1 MRSTS
6 PWGPKGTD
14 LLKPFVRA
22 VLIAVPAI
30 AGPALAHAEPLE
42 SVVREALQTH
52 PAARAAF
59 AGAQASGY
67 QVAQARAARAPQ
79 FGLVADP
86 GRAFASTGS
95 GSSDIGDLG
104 LQGSVLLYDGGRT
117 REAIAREEG
126 RLQAA
131 DASLRLTGE
140 DLAARVADVYLEW
153 FKQDGLATLAAD
165 NVAAHEALHE
175 RVREIASFDRGRA
188 SDLVQVGARLQQAR
202 VTLAAR
208 RGAANEARAVLVDL
222 VGRDVGAVE
231 TPREPAAALPASL
244 RDAITAL
251 DSHPSAV
258 GADAEADAARHAW
271 GSAAAW
277 LQPRL
282 DLRAGVDSPRDFF
295 GERQYFDEY
304 TVRLAVSWA
313 PFDGGS
319 GRAGARAAEQQ
330 YVQAREG
337 ALAVRRELSARLA
350 NLWTQVESRR
360 ERAGI
365 YRELLDQ
372 TRQVREAYWQQFTIG
387 RRSIIDLLNA
397 ESEAFQ
403 ARQGAES
410 EKLELLQAQYRLLA
424 ASATLTGWLGVT
436 ATPGVAASPAES
448 WPRPTP
454 LKRPELP

>member
-1 MRSTS
+1 M
-6 PWGPKGTD
+6 
-14 LLKPFVRA
+14 LKPLACA

-30 AGPALAHAEPLE
+30 AGPALARAEPLE
-42 SVVREALQTH
+42 SVVRYALENH
-52 PAARAAF
+52 PRARAAF
-59 AGAQASGY
+59 AGAQAGGY
-67 QVAQARAARAPQ
+67 QVAQARAARSPQ

-86 GRAFASTGS
+86 GRAFSGAGS
-95 GSSDIGDLG
+95 GESDIGDLG

-126 RLQAA
+126 RLQVA
-131 DASLRLTGE
+131 DATLRLTGE
-140 DLAARVADVYLEW
+140 DLAARIADIYLEW
-153 FKQDGLATLAAD
+153 FKQDRLATLAAD
-165 NVAAHEALHE
+165 NVAAHQALHD
-175 RVREIASFDRGRA
+175 RVRDIASFDRGRA

-208 RGAANEARAVLVDL
+208 RGAANEARAVLIDL
-222 VGRDVGAVE
+222 VGRDVGAVDV
-231 TPREPAAALPASL
+231 PREPSAALPASL
-244 RDAITAL
+244 IDAIAAL

-258 GADAEADAARHAW
+258 GADAEAQAARHAW

-277 LQPRL
+277 LWPRL
-282 DLRAGVDSPRDFF
+282 DLRAGVDSPRDVF
-295 GERQYFDEY
+295 GERRYFDDY
-304 TVRLAVSWA
+304 SVRLAVSWM

-319 GRAGARAAEQQ
+319 GRSGARVAEQQ

-350 NLWTQVESRR
+350 ELWTQVETRR

-372 TRQVREAYWQQFTIG
+372 TRLVREAYWQQFTIG

-397 ESEAFQ
+397 ESESFQ

-410 EKLELLQAQYRLLA
+410 ERLELLQTQYRLLA
-424 ASATLTGWLGVT
+424 ASATLTPWLGIT
-436 ATPGVAASPAES
+436 EAAGQGAAPADPSAGAPPGEIWPRATPL
-448 WPRPTP
+448 R
-454 LKRPELP
+454 RQDLP